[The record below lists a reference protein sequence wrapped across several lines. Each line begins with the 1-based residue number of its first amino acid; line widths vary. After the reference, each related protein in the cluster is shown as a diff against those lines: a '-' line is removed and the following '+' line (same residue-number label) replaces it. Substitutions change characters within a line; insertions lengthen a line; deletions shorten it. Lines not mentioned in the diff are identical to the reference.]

1 MPSII
6 FLKKINEKLKSCSRG
21 NPPLLTNFII
31 EELKCTDFIIW
42 LKCHV
47 IYISKYKMD
56 KGCGWRYFMNFFI
69 FLK

>member
-6 FLKKINEKLKSCSRG
+6 FFKKINEKLKSCSG
-21 NPPLLTNFII
+21 ENPPLLTNFII

-47 IYISKYKMD
+47 IYISNIR
-56 KGCGWRYFMNFFI
+56 WRKVAGGGI
-69 FLK
+69 S